1 MKHPSII
8 SRKLWKEVQ
17 EKLTVDPKGKPGTKV
32 FDFTKMLTC
41 GSCGSGVT
49 AEEKFKDIIDGSVR
63 RYVYYHCTRARDLN
77 CEEPYIREEAL
88 VNQLVGILDKVDI
101 DKLAVENR
109 FTEDLIRYRGFM
121 ESVLKQSEDA
131 VAATSVDI
139 RDYAK
144 HILLTGKRE
153 DKQAIMA
160 CVTTT
165 LYLKSKTIRTRKPKG
180 IKL

>member
-1 MKHPSII
+1 
-8 SRKLWKEVQ
+8 
-17 EKLTVDPKGKPGTKV
+17 
-32 FDFTKMLTC
+32 MLTC
-41 GSCGSGVT
+41 GACGSGIT

-77 CEEPYIREEAL
+77 CQEPYIREEAL
-88 VNQLVGILDKVDI
+88 VNQLTKILDKVDI

-121 ESVLKQSEDA
+121 QSVLKQNND
-131 VAATSVDI
+131 AATATKVDI

-144 HILLTGKRE
+144 HILMTGKRE
-153 DKQAIMA
+153 DKQAILA

-165 LYLKSKTIRTRKPKG
+165 LYLKAKTIRTRKPREFNF
-180 IKL
+180 